1 MIKHVKNADFAG
13 TLKLSLHGRK
23 ITTSRS
29 RTGREND
36 FDFALLE
43 LSEEIDLTGASNA
56 RAITLATAA
65 DLNFDKST
73 EFIVSGWGQMRS
85 GGRKPKKLHFVTLPW
100 ISEKQCK
107 KKYNAHITSRM
118 ICAGDL
124 KYGGI
129 DSCRGDSGGIER
141 TKIIDRVHQIVLPHY
156 ISIQDH

>member
-1 MIKHVKNADFAG
+1 MKYFRKAFFAV
-13 TLKLSLHGRK
+13 TLKHLLHGRK
-23 ITTSRS
+23 ITTTRQ
-29 RTGREND
+29 RVPREHD

-43 LSEEIDLTGASNA
+43 LLEEIDLTGASNA
-56 RAITLATAA
+56 RAITLATAS

-129 DSCRGDSGGIER
+129 DSCRGDSGGIEI
-141 TKIIDRVHQIVLPHY
+141 K
-156 ISIQDH
+156 

>member
-1 MIKHVKNADFAG
+1 MKYVEKALFAV
-13 TLKLSLHGRK
+13 TLKHLLHGRK
-23 ITTSRS
+23 ITTPRK
-29 RTGREND
+29 RHLVEHD

-43 LSEEIDLTGASNA
+43 LLDEIDLTGASNA

-141 TKIIDRVHQIVLPHY
+141 TKIIDRVHQIVLLHY